1 MSRPIAL
8 SALAAACAALL
19 LTGCGGGP
27 ATPSAAGNQGRTGA
41 QAPAA
46 AAPSPSAVPTDFC
59 RYLTVD
65 QVKQAL
71 QYQDA
76 MQAGPDTVTGFN
88 QCVYQAPDNGFVRV
102 NLAMRPGRTN
112 FDNTKSLYT
121 SADCTSAGIGDES
134 YYCPK
139 SNAGNVTFIKGGQS
153 VNVSVSNVQNI
164 LKEQGAD
171 WNEAALALAKIVAS
185 QL

>member
-8 SALAAACAALL
+8 PALAAACAAIL
-19 LTGCGGGP
+19 LTGCGGSP
-27 ATPSAAGNQGRTGA
+27 AKPAAAGNQGPAGT
-41 QAPAA
+41 QAPTAAAVSPAA
-46 AAPSPSAVPTDFC
+46 APTDFC

-71 QYQDA
+71 QYQDT
-76 MQAGPDTVTGFN
+76 MQAGPDTTTGFN

-102 NLAMRPGRTN
+102 NLAIHRGRTD

-121 SADCTSAGIGDES
+121 SSDCTSAGIGEES

-139 SNAGNVTFIKGGQS
+139 SNTGNVAFVRNGQS

-164 LKEQGAD
+164 LKAQGAD
-171 WNEAALALAKIVAS
+171 WNQAALALAKIVAAE
-185 QL
+185 L